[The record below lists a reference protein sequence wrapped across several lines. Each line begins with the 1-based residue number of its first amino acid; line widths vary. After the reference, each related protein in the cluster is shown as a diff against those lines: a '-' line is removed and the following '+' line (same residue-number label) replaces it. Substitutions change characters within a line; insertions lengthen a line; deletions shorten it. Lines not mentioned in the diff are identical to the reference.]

1 MGKERGGE
9 GEVGRREKKE
19 KTGSRGKGTAVGRT
33 GRGARRATGEGAGP
47 ALRSKQLFC
56 LCFLESCKSRLNWK
70 LLTMI
75 LSTEN

>member
-1 MGKERGGE
+1 M
-9 GEVGRREKKE
+9 GRREKRE

-33 GRGARRATGEGAGP
+33 GRGARRATGGGAGP

-56 LCFLESCKSRLNWK
+56 LRFLEPCKSGLNWK

-75 LSTEN
+75 LSTENEFKIMAIIRC